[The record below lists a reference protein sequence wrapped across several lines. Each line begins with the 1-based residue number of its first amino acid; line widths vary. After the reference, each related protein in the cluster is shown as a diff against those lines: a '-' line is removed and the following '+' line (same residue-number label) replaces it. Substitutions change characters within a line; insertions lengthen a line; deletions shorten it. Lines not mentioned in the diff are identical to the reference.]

1 MLDKE
6 AMFYFDRKIGH
17 ETKRVLVVQKEIQIT
32 IEDPLYV
39 ESSPDPR
46 LAN

>member
-6 AMFYFDRKIGH
+6 EMFYFDRKIGH
-17 ETKRVLVVQKEIQIT
+17 ETERILVVQKEIQI
-32 IEDPLYV
+32 IFEDLLYV
-39 ESSPDPR
+39 ETSPDPL